1 MSNTSFNFLADS
13 FLFHEAEQGYKSR
26 TLAELDDELNRYREY
41 INEHQQEIDNEV
53 SKKGIN
59 IIQDLERNSK
69 LPTQDQLLQG
79 CIFLDTYL
87 VNDPV
92 FDFNLS
98 IEYHSNIARQSMGIA
113 RKSDDE
119 LKSELANYAIYMKSL
134 TEGVRCDT
142 EYIKFYPFG
151 KVLRPESD
159 YLFNLPDLSTDK
171 IDKKIFSWFLEKVE
185 VLNLNKDNQI
195 DKQMATS
202 NKIVLQFKNDT
213 SSSVNIVQYQRMVSP
228 QLNGNKLTFGLD
240 YNYILSKDEYDNW
253 VSQEKIK
260 SIKDKLDLFLY
271 RNMICRKFNSPLVLK
286 NKFENEFFEMNFGDE
301 KANNLYKLGFDLN
314 FSGLKNMDFK
324 KAMSVRR
331 EAKSSFKEFQ
341 KKIQKDSLIL
351 HSTKDKNEYKDV
363 LDDIKQQ
370 YLHGTENV
378 KSTLEISKDIV
389 SSNLIPVVIGA
400 LSYFASPDPLN
411 KVITGLS
418 VLDLVGNIKKTIQEE
433 RRNPFYFLK
442 KMVGSEYAYS

>member
-1 MSNTSFNFLADS
+1 
-13 FLFHEAEQGYKSR
+13 
-26 TLAELDDELNRYREY
+26 
-41 INEHQQEIDNEV
+41 
-53 SKKGIN
+53 
-59 IIQDLERNSK
+59 
-69 LPTQDQLLQG
+69 
-79 CIFLDTYL
+79 
-87 VNDPV
+87 
-92 FDFNLS
+92 
-98 IEYHSNIARQSMGIA
+98 
-113 RKSDDE
+113 
-119 LKSELANYAIYMKSL
+119 
-134 TEGVRCDT
+134 
-142 EYIKFYPFG
+142 
-151 KVLRPESD
+151 
-159 YLFNLPDLSTDK
+159 
-171 IDKKIFSWFLEKVE
+171 
-185 VLNLNKDNQI
+185 
-195 DKQMATS
+195 
-202 NKIVLQFKNDT
+202 
-213 SSSVNIVQYQRMVSP
+213 MVSP

-331 EAKSSFKEFQ
+331 EEKSSFKEFQ

-418 VLDLVGNIKKTIQEE
+418 VLDLVGNIKK
-433 RRNPFYFLK
+433 N
-442 KMVGSEYAYS
+442 YSRGTQKPILFFEKNGW